1 MVPFNKINPAKVT
14 SDQPLVNAGSS
25 HSLVRPLQDFLKDD
39 KYVSEIT
46 EATAVEINGKL
57 LLKLVVIV
65 TDKDDYEQTETFL
78 LKPDYRHPSS
88 SFFKLLEVTGCLP
101 GRGEPLNVDSL
112 VGQQVM
118 LSLKTVT
125 KNGNVYTN
133 IDNVEAV
140 PDEEAVNE
148 EAVGNEAVE
157 SEE

>member
-1 MVPFNKINPAKVT
+1 MVPFKKINSAKVNAE
-14 SDQPLVNAGSS
+14 QPLVNAGSS
-25 HSLVRPLQDFLKDD
+25 LSLVRPLQDFLKDD
-39 KYVSEIT
+39 KYVSEIN
-46 EATAVEINGKL
+46 EATVVEINGKL
-57 LLKLVVIV
+57 LLKLVVTV

-88 SFFKLLEVTGCLP
+88 SYFKLLEVTGCMP
-101 GRGEPLNVDSL
+101 GRGESLDVDSL
-112 VGQQVM
+112 VGQEVI

-140 PDEEAVNE
+140 PDEEAVTE
-148 EAVGNEAVE
+148 EADGSETVE